1 MSENKDIEA
10 LVKAV
15 TALTA
20 AVGTS
25 IEKTEKT
32 LKEVIGLKAMAIN
45 EAGLKYDQ
53 FLRPLVYEGLF
64 KIGWSKPKFSEW
76 LKEKYQIATLMD
88 LPRSE
93 WVKFAETV
101 IAILRAQNKPSIWKS
116 KELLNIE
123 EILKNAKLAEGLGK

>member
-1 MSENKDIEA
+1 MSENKDLQDLI
-10 LVKAV
+10 KAV
-15 TALTA
+15 HGLTA

-25 IEKTEKT
+25 IENTQKT

-64 KIGWSKPKFSEW
+64 KIGWSKPKLSEW

-101 IAILRAQNKPSIWKS
+101 IAILRAENKPSIWKS